1 MKSRKV
7 QWGWVLVLAVTGGFW
22 WEAAGPIFAQS
33 EQVVEV
39 TIKDFK
45 FVTKQGVLRLGFPTV
60 IKVRNEDAERHD
72 FGSAMFEGIPTQIEK
87 DEMTFGKEHRR
98 PIPAYLRTFAERRY
112 PFATGAS
119 MQFYGWLFVLI
130 GLGVGCVGMG
140 VWG

>member
-7 QWGWVLVLAVTGGFW
+7 QWGWVLVLAVTCGFW

-72 FGSAMFEGIPTQIEK
+72 FGSAMFEGLPTQIER
-87 DEMTFGKEHRR
+87 DGVISMAEAWAEYFSIPNEMRPFGSTCHG
-98 PIPAYLRTFAERRY
+98 PAGMSSGAQSIRT
-112 PFATGAS
+112 
-119 MQFYGWLFVLI
+119 
-130 GLGVGCVGMG
+130 
-140 VWG
+140 